1 MKSIHKCLFTG
12 HFHFLYLKLSKRS
25 ETTETPFWSHSPMPS
40 CRKRQTWLCRKWDP
54 VKFKVQTWGTSW
66 YLCFGVLT
74 GWTSTMPFDWYS
86 DWPWCPSGLICFF
99 QPRSPTGFSKKNHH
113 VWLENLLMVF
123 CHLVAIIHQ
132 SHRKPEGQ
140 GHWGEVNEP
149 NVAHPLDPVSRFDPK
164 LFCQMVLQKS
174 CWKKWP
180 RKVRKK
186 KMSNEMC
193 RQIWVKKAYWN
204 YVPMFSISVIFSC
217 FRNMKHGLFC
227 GASSTALPFTCLPV
241 LLAKHVVEVQSHL
254 GATM

>member
-1 MKSIHKCLFTG
+1 MS
-12 HFHFLYLKLSKRS
+12 
-25 ETTETPFWSHSPMPS
+25 S
-40 CRKRQTWLCRKWDP
+40 CRKRLTWLCRKWDP

-66 YLCFGVLT
+66 HLCFDCVLT

-149 NVAHPLDPVSRFDPK
+149 NVAHPLDLVSKFDPK
-164 LFCQMVLQKS
+164 FFCQMVLQKS

-204 YVPMFSISVIFSC
+204 YVPVSQWSFHVSETWNVGYFVVLPQPHYLSHVFRYCLQNMLLRFNHTWGRLCRLLSLQLVPSILQFESAEPKQC
-217 FRNMKHGLFC
+217 FI
-227 GASSTALPFTCLPV
+227 
-241 LLAKHVVEVQSHL
+241 
-254 GATM
+254 